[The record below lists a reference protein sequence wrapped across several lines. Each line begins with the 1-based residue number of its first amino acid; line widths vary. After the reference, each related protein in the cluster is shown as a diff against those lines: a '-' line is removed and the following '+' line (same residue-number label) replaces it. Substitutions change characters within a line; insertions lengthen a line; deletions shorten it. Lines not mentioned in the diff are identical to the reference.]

1 MESWGFAM
9 RFDRMFVAVVLGLSI
24 VSGCDDRCIRN
35 SDCPSGQSCTAT
47 GCAVPP
53 RDGGVDLTSPKDMT
67 SDQATPDL
75 KPPPDLINGG

>member
-9 RFDRMFVAVVLGLSI
+9 RFERTFAAVVLGLSI

-35 SDCPSGQSCTAT
+35 SDCPSGKVCTAA
-47 GCAVPP
+47 GCAVPAH
-53 RDGGVDLTSPKDMT
+53 DGGVDLAHAPDMT
-67 SDQATPDL
+67 SDLATPDL